1 MTHIKLKFKR
11 GDIIS
16 SESGNTWIVAQAS
29 NSTRCYFGFD
39 ANSTYTMLYERQD
52 NFKKIGEFPM
62 NTIKDAI
69 ADAKR
74 QSLDL
79 QTQVNIAVSLMD
91 KFLKANNKD
100 SLLVSTDMRVDKDKN
115 IVSVRCSDGIGRP
128 DKWMC
133 VVDICEDYGV
143 DKHGVR

>member
-1 MTHIKLKFKR
+1 MTSIKPKFKC

-16 SESGNTWIVAQAS
+16 CKSGNTWIVAQAS
-29 NSTRCYFGFD
+29 DSTGCYFGFN
-39 ANSTYTMLYERQD
+39 ANSTYTLPYERQD
-52 NFKKIGEFPM
+52 NFKKTGEFQM

-79 QTQVNIAVSLMD
+79 QTQVNIAVNLMG
-91 KFLKANNKD
+91 KFLDAD
-100 SLLVSTDMRVDKDKN
+100 GMDTLLVLQDIRVDKDKN
-115 IVSVRCSDGIGRP
+115 IVSVRCSDGISRP
-128 DKWMC
+128 DKWMS

-143 DKHGVR
+143 NKHGVQ

>member
-1 MTHIKLKFKR
+1 MKPKFKR

-16 SESGNTWIVAQAS
+16 CESGNTWIVAQVS
-29 NSTRCYFGFD
+29 DSTECYFGFNAD
-39 ANSTYTMLYERQD
+39 STYTSPYERQD

-79 QTQVNIAVSLMD
+79 QTQVNIAVNLMGKLLSEND
-91 KFLKANNKD
+91 AL
-100 SLLVSTDMRVDKDKN
+100 LLVLTDMRVDKEKN

-128 DKWMC
+128 DKWMS
-133 VVDICEDYGV
+133 VVDICENYGV
-143 DKHGVR
+143 DKHGVQ

>member
-1 MTHIKLKFKR
+1 MKPKFKR

-16 SESGNTWIVAQAS
+16 CESGNTWIVAQVSDA
-29 NSTRCYFGFD
+29 TGCYFGFNAD
-39 ANSTYTMLYERQD
+39 STYTSPYERQD
-52 NFKKIGEFPM
+52 NFKKIGEFPI

-69 ADAKR
+69 DDAKS
-74 QSLDL
+74 QFMDL
-79 QTQVNIAVSLMD
+79 QTQVNIAVNLMGQ
-91 KFLKANNKD
+91 
-100 SLLVSTDMRVDKDKN
+100 LLVSNDVALLVLTDMRVDKDKN

-143 DKHGVR
+143 DKHGV

>member
-1 MTHIKLKFKR
+1 MKPKFKC

-16 SESGNTWIVAQAS
+16 SKSGNTWIIAQAS
-29 NSTRCYFGFD
+29 DATGCYFGFN
-39 ANSTYTMLYERQD
+39 ANSTYTMPYERQD

-69 ADAKR
+69 DDAKR

-91 KFLKANNKD
+91 KFLEANNKD

-128 DKWMC
+128 DKWMS
-133 VVDICEDYGV
+133 VVDICEQYGV
-143 DKHGVR
+143 SKHGVQ

>member
-1 MTHIKLKFKR
+1 MKPKFKC

-29 NSTRCYFGFD
+29 DSTRCYFGFD
-39 ANSTYTMLYERQD
+39 ANSTYTLPYERQD
-52 NFKKIGEFPM
+52 NFTKISEFPM

-74 QSLDL
+74 QSIDL
-79 QTQVNIAVSLMD
+79 QTQVNIAVYLMG

-128 DKWMC
+128 DKWMS
-133 VVDICEDYGV
+133 VVDICEQYGV
-143 DKHGVR
+143 DKHGVQ

>member
-1 MTHIKLKFKR
+1 MKTKFKR

-29 NSTRCYFGFD
+29 NDTECYFGFNE
-39 ANSTYTMLYERQD
+39 NSTYTMPYERQN

-69 ADAKR
+69 DDAKR

-79 QTQVNIAVSLMD
+79 QTQVNIAVNLMG
-91 KFLKANNKD
+91 KFLDANGKRI
-100 SLLVSTDMRVDKDKN
+100 LLVLSDMRVEKDANKVWIQCSAGGGKPN
-115 IVSVRCSDGIGRP
+115 RWVTIVDL
-128 DKWMC
+128 
-133 VVDICEDYGV
+133 CEEYGV
-143 DKHGVR
+143 NKHGVQ

>member
-1 MTHIKLKFKR
+1 MKPKFKR

-16 SESGNTWIVAQAS
+16 CESGNTWIVAQVSDA
-29 NSTRCYFGFD
+29 TGCYFGFN
-39 ANSTYTMLYERQD
+39 ANSTYTSPYERQD

-69 ADAKR
+69 DDAKR

-79 QTQVNIAVSLMD
+79 QTQVNIAVNLMGQLLGASD
-91 KFLKANNKD
+91 AL
-100 SLLVSTDMRVDKDKN
+100 LLVLNDMRVDKDKN

-128 DKWMC
+128 DKWMS
-133 VVDICEDYGV
+133 VVDICEEYGV
-143 DKHGVR
+143 DKHGVQ

>member
-1 MTHIKLKFKR
+1 MKPKFKH

-29 NSTRCYFGFD
+29 NSTGCYFGFD
-39 ANSTYTMLYERQD
+39 ANSTYTMPYERQD

-69 ADAKR
+69 DDAKR

-91 KFLKANNKD
+91 KFLEANNKD

-128 DKWMC
+128 DKWMS
-133 VVDICEDYGV
+133 VIDICEEYGV
-143 DKHGVR
+143 NNYGVQ

>member
-1 MTHIKLKFKR
+1 MKPKFKC

-16 SESGNTWIVAQAS
+16 CESGNTWIVAQVS
-29 NSTRCYFGFD
+29 DSTGCYFGFN
-39 ANSTYTMLYERQD
+39 ANSTYTSPYERQD

-69 ADAKR
+69 DDAKR

-79 QTQVNIAVSLMD
+79 QTQVNIAVNLMGQLLGAD
-91 KFLKANNKD
+91 DGL
-100 SLLVSTDMRVDKDKN
+100 LLVLSDMRVDKDKN

-128 DKWMC
+128 DKWMPI
-133 VVDICEDYGV
+133 VDLCEEYGV
-143 DKHGVR
+143 NKHGVR

>member
-1 MTHIKLKFKR
+1 MKPKFKC

-16 SESGNTWIVAQAS
+16 CKSGNTWIVAQAS
-29 NSTRCYFGFD
+29 NSTGCYFGFN
-39 ANSTYTMLYERQD
+39 ANLTYTLPYERQD

-62 NTIKDAI
+62 NTIKGAI
-69 ADAKR
+69 DDAKR

-79 QTQVNIAVSLMD
+79 QTQVNIAVNLMG
-91 KFLKANNKD
+91 KFLDAD
-100 SLLVSTDMRVDKDKN
+100 GMDTLLVLQDIRVDKDKN

-128 DKWMC
+128 DKWMSM
-133 VVDICEDYGV
+133 VDICEDYGV

>member
-1 MTHIKLKFKR
+1 MTSIKPKFKC

-16 SESGNTWIVAQAS
+16 CKSGNIWIVAQAS
-29 NSTRCYFGFD
+29 DSTGCYFGFN
-39 ANSTYTMLYERQD
+39 ANSTYTLPYERQD

-79 QTQVNIAVSLMD
+79 QTQVNIAVNLMG
-91 KFLKANNKD
+91 KFLDAD
-100 SLLVSTDMRVDKDKN
+100 GMDTLLVLQDIRVDKDKN
-115 IVSVRCSDGIGRP
+115 IVSVRCSDGISRP
-128 DKWMC
+128 DKWMS
-133 VVDICEDYGV
+133 VIDICENYGV
-143 DKHGVR
+143 DKHGVQ

>member
-1 MTHIKLKFKR
+1 MTSIKPKFKC

-16 SESGNTWIVAQAS
+16 CKSGNTWIVAQAS
-29 NSTRCYFGFD
+29 NSTGCYFGFNV
-39 ANSTYTMLYERQD
+39 NSTYTLPYERQD

-69 ADAKR
+69 DDAKR
-74 QSLDL
+74 KQMDL
-79 QTQVNIAVSLMD
+79 QTQVNVAVNLMGQLLGED
-91 KFLKANNKD
+91 NNL
-100 SLLVSTDMRVDKDKN
+100 LLVLNDIRVDKDKN

-128 DKWMC
+128 DKWMS

-143 DKHGVR
+143 DKHGVQ